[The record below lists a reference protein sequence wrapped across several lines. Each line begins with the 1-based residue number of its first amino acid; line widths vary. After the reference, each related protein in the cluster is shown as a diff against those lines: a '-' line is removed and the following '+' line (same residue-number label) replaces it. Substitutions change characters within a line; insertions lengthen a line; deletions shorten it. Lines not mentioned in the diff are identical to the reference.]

1 MALVLI
7 VDDSSFQRRMIRN
20 ILAGDGHETIEAGD
34 GGAGIEMA
42 AAHSPDCM
50 LMDLLMPGVS
60 GLEALE
66 TLHDQGN
73 SIPVIILTS
82 DIQDSVRQQCLDLGA
97 RVFLN
102 KPPKAEELLG
112 AIRTVLGS

>member
-20 ILAGDGHETIEAGD
+20 IVAGDGYETIEAGD

-42 AAHSPDCM
+42 AAHTPDCM

-60 GLEALE
+60 GLEALA

-73 SIPVIILTS
+73 TIPVIILTS
-82 DIQDSVRQQCLDLGA
+82 DIQESVREQCLDLGA
-97 RVFLN
+97 RAFLN

-112 AIRTVLGS
+112 AIRTVLES

>member
-7 VDDSSFQRRMIRN
+7 VDDSAFQRRMIRN
-20 ILAGDGHETIEAGD
+20 ILAGDGYETIEAGD

-42 AAHSPDCM
+42 AAHTPDCM
-50 LMDLLMPGVS
+50 LMDLLMPGVD
-60 GLEALE
+60 GLEALQ

-73 SIPVIILTS
+73 AIPVVVLTS

-97 RVFLN
+97 RAFLN

-112 AIRTVLGS
+112 TIGDILGN

>member
-42 AAHSPDCM
+42 AAHTPDCM

-60 GLEALE
+60 GLEALQA
-66 TLHDQGN
+66 LHDQGN
-73 SIPVIILTS
+73 AIPVIILTS
-82 DIQDSVRQQCLDLGA
+82 DIQESVREQCLDLGA
-97 RVFLN
+97 RAFLN
-102 KPPKAEELLG
+102 KPPKKEELLG
-112 AIRTVLGS
+112 TIQTVLES

>member
-7 VDDSSFQRRMIRN
+7 VDDSSFQRRMIRS
-20 ILAGDGHETIEAGD
+20 ILAGDGHEIIEAGD

-42 AAHSPDCM
+42 AAHTPDCM
-50 LMDLLMPGVS
+50 LLDLLMPNVS

-66 TLHDQGN
+66 TLHNQGAA
-73 SIPVIILTS
+73 IPVIVLTS

-97 RVFLN
+97 RAFLN

-112 AIRTVLGS
+112 TIRTVLGS